1 MRRAARVDDNQ
12 TDIVKCFRRMGYEVA
27 ILSAVGDGMTDVLIS
42 KTGINCLVEIKNG
55 NRDPSEQ
62 KLTPKQE
69 RFHKNW
75 QGLRAIVNSIETAL
89 QLANRLAEIKLI
101 TDKCG
106 LDEFLTGKRTLDL
119 REC

>member
-1 MRRAARVDDNQ
+1 MKNDVVQ
-12 TDIVKCFRRMGYEVA
+12 CFRRMGYTVA
-27 ILSAVGDGMTDVLIS
+27 ELTAAGDDKTNILIS
-42 KTGINCLVEIKNG
+42 KQGINCLVEITEASNPHSQ
-55 NRDPSEQ
+55 NIHSD
-62 KLTPKQE
+62 
-69 RFHKNW
+69 W
-75 QGLRAIVNSIETAL
+75 QGLRAIVNSKETAL